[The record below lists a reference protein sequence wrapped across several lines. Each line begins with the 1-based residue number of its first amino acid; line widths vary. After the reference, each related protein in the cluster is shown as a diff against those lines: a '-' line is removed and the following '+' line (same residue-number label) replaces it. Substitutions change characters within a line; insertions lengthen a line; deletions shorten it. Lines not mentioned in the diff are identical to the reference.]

1 MSMMPKPGPLTA
13 CLLEADPFV
22 LAEMMVAF
30 ANGDGGSIV
39 VGKDS
44 DGNVS
49 NPQIYVEELEGALHQ
64 AEQLCRPVIQTGW
77 EQFESEDGTVFV
89 VRVVRSPELHALSD
103 GRVLIR
109 AGAENRPLSGDE
121 IRLLAGSKSTGE
133 FESETVAGAT
143 TTDFDDHVISEYIHK
158 LESRRHKSISRKID
172 EILLEA
178 GAITRDGIPTIA
190 GMLLFGSESHA
201 LLPQSG
207 LVFVRFIGTDP
218 RGSDGKAGYGRR
230 EEINGPLA
238 RVVENTWNVIHEE
251 MTISAV
257 VEGLEREEKPEYPP
271 FAVREALVNAVCHR
285 DYRLQGRRVEVRMF
299 ADRMEVISPGGLPG
313 FITVDNIVDEHF
325 SRNPRVVKGL
335 FQWGYIEELGL
346 GIDRMIESMVQ
357 AGHPPPEFKARPHA
371 FTVTLYNNRSQKVM
385 PKWQGNMNERQMR
398 AVEHIQT
405 NGRIANREYQQLCPD
420 VSPETLRL
428 DLSDMVDKG
437 LLLKIGANKG
447 TYYILK

>member
-1 MSMMPKPGPLTA
+1 MMPKPGPLTA

-49 NPQIYVEELEGALHQ
+49 NSQIYVEELEGALHQ

-143 TTDFDDHVISEYIHK
+143 TTDFDDHVISEYVQK
-158 LESRRHKSISRKID
+158 LESRRQKSISRNTD

-371 FTVTLYNNRSQKVM
+371 FTVTLYNNRSQKIM

>member
-143 TTDFDDHVISEYIHK
+143 TTDFDDHVISEYVQK
-158 LESRRHKSISRKID
+158 LESRRHKSISRNIG

-251 MTISAV
+251 MTLSAV
-257 VEGLEREEKPEYPP
+257 VEGLEREEKPEYPL

-385 PKWQGNMNERQMR
+385 PKWQSNMNERQMR